1 MEPLFEMCIFFYL
14 LVSKSQL
21 IEISL
26 LKYLSSEYY
35 AVKFF
40 LINWLS
46 IIQVGKV
53 LNFFVKKICVSL
65 AYNFCGVVM
74 YFFSFN

>member
-1 MEPLFEMCIFFYL
+1 MDLKFEMRFSSL

-35 AVKFF
+35 AVQFF
-40 LINWLS
+40 
-46 IIQVGKV
+46 
-53 LNFFVKKICVSL
+53 
-65 AYNFCGVVM
+65 
-74 YFFSFN
+74 

>member
-1 MEPLFEMCIFFYL
+1 MEPLFEMCIFFLL

-35 AVKFF
+35 AV
-40 LINWLS
+40 
-46 IIQVGKV
+46 
-53 LNFFVKKICVSL
+53 NFFNKLVIDNSGRKG
-65 AYNFCGVVM
+65 FD
-74 YFFSFN
+74 FFF